1 MNWLFIISKIKE
13 TSASH
18 IAQIA
23 ALATLLLVAYPMR
36 KLLIDS
42 YLQNMSIKSMWQVV
56 KLKRQLRKEA
66 KKNKKKFSFTEGW
79 GCLVTIL
86 LIALVIW
93 GIAVLVKWIVN
104 MI

>member
-18 IAQIA
+18 VAQIA
-23 ALATLLLVAYPMR
+23 ALATVLLAAYPMR

-42 YLQNMSIKSMWQVV
+42 YLQNMSLKSMWQVV

-79 GCLVTIL
+79 GCLVTII
-86 LIALVIW
+86 LIAALIYGIRALV
-93 GIAVLVKWIVN
+93 VWIVD